1 MVTPLFGEKQHSGAR
16 GHAVALGHVPS
27 RVLGQCQGGGA
38 RAVPSPQSGPPSR
51 GCPEHLQ
58 CHHFIRNGQT
68 QGRKTASQKS
78 CPLLGIKSDFCSAR
92 NKGVAR
98 HWLDERAARHDGW
111 APPPESVDSKR
122 VFENVVSS
130 SFFSRRSGKNGSVE
144 SSYKILQEGYTQSL
158 DKSKC
163 VYNCLQSL

>member
-1 MVTPLFGEKQHSGAR
+1 MARSSTQAHADTPL
-16 GHAVALGHVPS
+16 PS
-27 RVLGQCQGGGA
+27 AMFPRESSDSA
-38 RAVPSPQSGPPSR
+38 RAVVPGRCHPPQSGPPSR

-158 DKSKC
+158 DKLSKC